1 LSLADGARA
10 KFFGGHRSRQSLFFP
25 GFSVH
30 DEMALLLNAGLTPL
44 KALRAATINP
54 ARYPDREL
62 AETYRALTLRYC
74 VHSDLTI
81 QPGRPREDARR
92 RGIRVSGGSPSILW
106 FSGAGRSRHW
116 VRFAPACFRSIYRN
130 NDVSL
135 FVLLLKVPVRLD
147 DLMEWAA
154 SVDDRS

>member
-10 KFFGGHRSRQSLFFP
+10 KFFWWAPISAIPFFP

-62 AETYRALTLRYC
+62 AAGS
-74 VHSDLTI
+74 VA
-81 QPGRPREDARR
+81 PGRSA
-92 RGIRVSGGSPSILW
+92 
-106 FSGAGRSRHW
+106 
-116 VRFAPACFRSIYRN
+116 
-130 NDVSL
+130 
-135 FVLLLKVPVRLD
+135 
-147 DLMEWAA
+147 DL
-154 SVDDRS
+154 V